1 MKIKY
6 SEIFYSFQGEAEL
19 AGKPSVWL
27 RFFGCN
33 LECNGFGQ
41 TNPADESTWE
51 LPYKDVNID
60 NISSVDELPVFNK
73 GCDSS
78 YSWSFKYKHLCPSED
93 VSIVCDKIE
102 EKLPSGRFVSLV
114 HNPGSTDN
122 MLCFTGGEPMLR
134 QKHMEAIIR
143 EFIERDN
150 IPKTITVETNGTKPI
165 TTELK
170 DFISEITREYGVR
183 WHWSISPKLLHT
195 AGEKDAVIPDVIVGY
210 ADTCPQVTTI
220 LKFVCNGSDES
231 WAEIED
237 ALLNIDLEFGYI
249 MDKVKFPDVWI
260 MPVGAT
266 KEAQEEIAD
275 ITIETMRRGYYVAT
289 RNHAYVFGNQI
300 GT

>member
-19 AGKPSVWL
+19 AGKPAVWL

-41 TNPADESTWE
+41 TNPANESTWK
-51 LPYKDVNID
+51 LPYQDINID
-60 NISSVDELPVFNK
+60 DITSVEQLPVFDK

-102 EKLPSGRFVSLV
+102 EALPNGRFALLEKC
-114 HNPGSTDN
+114 PGRTDN

-134 QKHMEAIIR
+134 QKHMMAIIK
-143 EFIERDN
+143 EFIHRDN
-150 IPKTITVETNGTKPI
+150 VPRTITVETNGTKPI
-165 TTELK
+165 TPEFK
-170 DFISEITREYGVR
+170 EFIKMLTYEYDIR
-183 WHWSISPKLLHT
+183 WHWAISPKLLHT
-195 AGEKDAVIPDVIVGY
+195 AGEKDAFIADVILGY
-210 ADTCPQVTTI
+210 LNVCSRVTGI
-220 LKFVCNGSDES
+220 LKFVCNGTFES
-231 WAEIED
+231 WNEISNNLKQMEKEIEYY
-237 ALLNIDLEFGYI
+237 DLS
-249 MDKVKFPDVWI
+249 FPDVWI

-266 KEAQEEIAD
+266 KEQQETIAD
-275 ITIETMRRGYYVAT
+275 IAVEAMQRGYFVAT

>member
-51 LPYKDVNID
+51 LPYKDID
-60 NISSVDELPVFNK
+60 LIDVKSVDELPVFST

-78 YSWSFKYKHLCPSED
+78 YSWSNRYKHLCPSES
-93 VSIVCDKIE
+93 VQEVCDKIE
-102 EKLPSGRFVSLV
+102 SHLPDGQFSSVENLRPGR
-114 HNPGSTDN
+114 TDN

-134 QKHMEAIIR
+134 QRHMQAIVN
-143 EFIERDN
+143 EFIERGN

-165 TTELK
+165 SKEFK
-170 DFISEITREYGVR
+170 EWIYHIAYQYDIR
-183 WHWSISPKLLHT
+183 WHWAISPKLLHT
-195 AGEKDAVIPDVIVGY
+195 AGEVDAVLPEVILGY
-210 ADTCPQVTTI
+210 ADISPRVTSI
-220 LKFVCNGSDES
+220 LKFVCNGTDASWNEIGES
-231 WAEIED
+231 LDNIYD
-237 ALLNIDLEFGYI
+237 AFGEETT
-249 MDKVKFPDVWI
+249 VPNTWI

-266 KEAQEEIAD
+266 KEQQEDISGIAV
-275 ITIETMRRGYYVAT
+275 EAMRRGYYVAT